1 MIERYREILTRVADA
16 SQSVGRDP
24 NSVTLIAVSKT
35 YPVDAIRELY
45 DLGHRDFGE
54 SRLQEL
60 IPKWEELPK
69 DIRWHFIG
77 KLQSNKTK
85 RAAEIC
91 HAIHTIEATSQL
103 KELNKSDKPVQVF
116 IEVNIAEEEQKSGI
130 LQNSLDTFAQ
140 DVIRCEQAN
149 LSGLMTIGPVVEDP
163 EQSRPYF
170 EKLRH
175 LGEAIGTMN
184 LSMGM
189 SLDFEVAIQEG
200 ATHIRVGTLLFGAR
214 NT

>member
-1 MIERYREILTRVADA
+1 MEQRYRELRETVKNACASVA
-16 SQSVGRDP
+16 RDP
-24 NSVTLIAVSKT
+24 NEVNIIAVSKT
-35 YPVDAIRELY
+35 YPADAIMELY
-45 DLGHRDFGE
+45 ELGHRDFGE

-60 IPKWEELPK
+60 QPKWEQLPK

-77 KLQSNKTK
+77 KLQSNKVRRST
-85 RAAEIC
+85 EIC
-91 HAIHTIEATSQL
+91 SAIHTLETSSQL
-103 KELNKSDKPVQVF
+103 KELYKSDRRCDVF
-116 IEVNIAEEEQKSGI
+116 IEVNIAEEQQKSGI

-149 LSGLMTIGPVVEDP
+149 LSGLMTIGPVVKDP

-175 LGEAIGTMN
+175 LGEAIGTKN

-214 NT
+214 E

>member
-1 MIERYREILTRVADA
+1 MNQRYRQLQSRIAVAAA
-16 SQSVGRDP
+16 SVNRDP
-24 NSVTLIAVSKT
+24 SGVTLIAVSKT
-35 YPVDAIRELY
+35 YSSQAIRELY

-77 KLQSNKTK
+77 KLQSNKVK

-91 HAIHTIEATSQL
+91 TTIHTIESTSQL
-103 KELNKSDKPVQVF
+103 KELYKSSQPVEVF
-116 IEVNIAEEEQKSGI
+116 IEVNIAGEQQKSGI
-130 LQNSLDTFAQ
+130 LQKSLDTFAR
-140 DVIRCEQAN
+140 DVIRCDQAN
-149 LSGLMTIGPVVEDP
+149 LSGLMTIGPVVGDP
-163 EQSRPYF
+163 EESRSYF
-170 EKLRH
+170 KKLRQ
-175 LGEAIGTMN
+175 LGESIGTKN

-214 NT
+214 D

>member
-1 MIERYREILTRVADA
+1 MIERYRDIQDRIARACD
-16 SQSVGRDP
+16 SVGRDAS
-24 NSVTLIAVSKT
+24 SVTLVAVSKT
-35 YPVDAIRELY
+35 YPASAIQELY

-60 IPKWEELPK
+60 VPKVEELPK

-77 KLQSNKTK
+77 KLQSNKTR

-91 HAIHTIEATSQL
+91 HAIHTIETSSQL
-103 KELNKSDKPVQVF
+103 KELNKSEKSVDVF
-116 IEVNIAEEEQKSGI
+116 IEVNVAEEEQKSGI

-149 LSGLMTIGPVVEDP
+149 LSGLMTIGPVVQDP

-170 EKLRH
+170 RKLRQ
-175 LGEAIGTMN
+175 LGESIGTKN

-189 SLDFEVAIQEG
+189 SLDFEVGIQEG

-214 NT
+214 D

>member
-1 MIERYREILTRVADA
+1 MARACGL
-16 SQSVGRDP
+16 VGRDP
-24 NSVTLIAVSKT
+24 GSVTLIAVSKT
-35 YPVDAIRELY
+35 YPAEAIRELY
-45 DLGHRDFGE
+45 ELGHRDFGE

-77 KLQSNKTK
+77 KLQSNKVR

-91 HAIHTIEATSQL
+91 HSVHTIETTSQL
-103 KELNKSDKPVQVF
+103 KELYKSEKKVEVF
-116 IEVNIAEEEQKSGI
+116 IEVNIAEEQQKSGI
-130 LQNSLDTFAQ
+130 LQKSLDTFAQ
-140 DVIRCEQAN
+140 DVIRCDQAI

-163 EQSRPYF
+163 EQSRSYF

-175 LGEAIGTMN
+175 LGEAIGTKN

>member
-1 MIERYREILTRVADA
+1 VIERYQEILTRVADA
-16 SQSVGRDP
+16 SKSVGRDP

-85 RAAEIC
+85 RAAEFC
-91 HAIHTIEATSQL
+91 GAIHTIETISQL
-103 KELNKSDKPVQVF
+103 KELHKSAKPVTVF

-140 DVIRCEQAN
+140 DVIRCEQAI

-163 EQSRPYF
+163 EESRPYF
-170 EKLRH
+170 RKLRQ
-175 LGEAIGTMN
+175 LGEAIGTKN

-214 NT
+214 N

>member
-1 MIERYREILTRVADA
+1 VIERYREILTRVADA

-91 HAIHTIEATSQL
+91 HAIHTIETTSQL
-103 KELNKSDKPVQVF
+103 QELYKSSNPVDVF

-130 LQNSLDTFAQ
+130 LQNSLDTFAR

-163 EQSRPYF
+163 EQSRPHF

>member
-1 MIERYREILTRVADA
+1 MIERYQDIQDRIARACD
-16 SQSVGRDP
+16 SVGRDAS
-24 NSVTLIAVSKT
+24 SVTLIAVSKT
-35 YPVDAIRELY
+35 YPASAIQELY

-60 IPKWEELPK
+60 ILKWEELPK

-85 RAAEIC
+85 KAAEIC
-91 HAIHTIEATSQL
+91 HAIHAIETSSQL
-103 KELNKSDKPVQVF
+103 KELNKSEKSVEVF

-130 LQNSLDTFAQ
+130 LQNSLDSFAR

-149 LSGLMTIGPVVEDP
+149 LSGLMTIGPVVKDP

-170 EKLRH
+170 EKLRQ
-175 LGEAIGTMN
+175 LGESIETKN

-189 SLDFEVAIQEG
+189 SLDFEVGIQEG

-214 NT
+214 D

>member
-1 MIERYREILTRVADA
+1 MEQRYRELRETVKNACASVA
-16 SQSVGRDP
+16 RDP
-24 NSVTLIAVSKT
+24 NEVNIIAVSKT
-35 YPVDAIRELY
+35 YPADAIMELY
-45 DLGHRDFGE
+45 ELGHRDFGE

-60 IPKWEELPK
+60 QPKWEQLPK

-77 KLQSNKTK
+77 KLQSNKVR
-85 RAAEIC
+85 RATEIC
-91 HAIHTIEATSQL
+91 SAIHTLETSSQL
-103 KELNKSDKPVQVF
+103 KELYKSDRRCDVF
-116 IEVNIAEEEQKSGI
+116 IEVNIAEEQQKSGI

-149 LSGLMTIGPVVEDP
+149 LSGLMTIGPVVKDP

-175 LGEAIGTMN
+175 LGEAIGTKN

-214 NT
+214 E

>member
-1 MIERYREILTRVADA
+1 MEQRYRELQQTVKNACASVA
-16 SQSVGRDP
+16 RDP
-24 NSVTLIAVSKT
+24 NEVNIIAVSKT
-35 YPVDAIRELY
+35 YPADAIRELY
-45 DLGHRDFGE
+45 ELGHRDFGE

-60 IPKWEELPK
+60 QPKWEQLPR

-77 KLQSNKTK
+77 KLQSNKVR
-85 RAAEIC
+85 RATEIC
-91 HAIHTIEATSQL
+91 YAIHTLETTSQL
-103 KELNKSDKPVQVF
+103 KELHKSDRRCDVF
-116 IEVNIAEEEQKSGI
+116 IEVNIAEEQQKSGI

-149 LSGLMTIGPVVEDP
+149 LSGLMTIGPVVKDP

-175 LGEAIGTMN
+175 LGEAIGTKN

-214 NT
+214 E

>member
-1 MIERYREILTRVADA
+1 MIDRYQEIQRRIADA
-16 SQSVGRDP
+16 CASVGRDP
-24 NSVTLIAVSKT
+24 SSVTLIAVSKT
-35 YPVDAIRELY
+35 YPASAIQELY

-85 RAAEIC
+85 RAAEIS
-91 HAIHTIEATSQL
+91 HAIHTIETTSQL
-103 KELNKSDKPVQVF
+103 KELNKSKDNVNVF

-130 LQNSLDTFAQ
+130 LQKSLDTFTQ

-149 LSGLMTIGPVVEDP
+149 LSGLMTIGPVVKDP

-170 EKLRH
+170 KKLRQ
-175 LGEAIGTMN
+175 LGESIGTKN

-189 SLDFEVAIQEG
+189 SLDFEVGIQEG

>member
-1 MIERYREILTRVADA
+1 MEQRYRELQQTVKNACASVA
-16 SQSVGRDP
+16 RDP
-24 NSVTLIAVSKT
+24 NEVNIIAVSKT
-35 YPVDAIRELY
+35 YPADAIMELY
-45 DLGHRDFGE
+45 ELGHRDFGE

-60 IPKWEELPK
+60 QPKWEQLPK

-77 KLQSNKTK
+77 KLQSNKVR
-85 RAAEIC
+85 RATEIC
-91 HAIHTIEATSQL
+91 SAIHTLETSSQL
-103 KELNKSDKPVQVF
+103 KELYKSDRMCDVF
-116 IEVNIAEEEQKSGI
+116 IEVNIAEEQQKSGI

-149 LSGLMTIGPVVEDP
+149 LSGLMTIGPVVKDP

-175 LGEAIGTMN
+175 LGEAIGTKN

-214 NT
+214 E

>member
-91 HAIHTIEATSQL
+91 HSIHTIETISQL
-103 KELNKSDKPVQVF
+103 KELNKSDQPVQVF
-116 IEVNIAEEEQKSGI
+116 IEVNIAEEAQKSGI

-149 LSGLMTIGPVVEDP
+149 LSGLMTIGPVVKDP

>member
-1 MIERYREILTRVADA
+1 MIERYKEIQSRIAYACKSVDREPST
-16 SQSVGRDP
+16 
-24 NSVTLIAVSKT
+24 VTLIAVSKT
-35 YPVDAIRELY
+35 YPASAIQELY

-60 IPKWEELPK
+60 VPKWEQLPK
-69 DIRWHFIG
+69 DIRWHFVG

-85 RAAEIC
+85 KAAEIC
-91 HAIHTIEATSQL
+91 HAIHTIEATAQL
-103 KELNKSDKPVQVF
+103 KELYKSSKAIDVF
-116 IEVNIAEEEQKSGI
+116 IEVNIAEEQQKGGI
-130 LQNSLDTFAQ
+130 LQKSLDTFAQ
-140 DVIRCEQAN
+140 DVIRCDQAI

-175 LGEAIGTMN
+175 LGETVGTKN

>member
-91 HAIHTIEATSQL
+91 HAIHTIETTSQL
-103 KELNKSDKPVQVF
+103 QELYKSSNPVDVF

-130 LQNSLDTFAQ
+130 LQNSLDTFAR

-163 EQSRPYF
+163 EQSRPHF

>member
-1 MIERYREILTRVADA
+1 MIERYRDIQDRIARAGD
-16 SQSVGRDP
+16 SVGRDVS
-24 NSVTLIAVSKT
+24 SVTLIAVSKT
-35 YPVDAIRELY
+35 YPASAIQELY

-60 IPKWEELPK
+60 VPKVEELPK

-77 KLQSNKTK
+77 KLQSNKTR

-91 HAIHTIEATSQL
+91 HAIHTIETSSQL
-103 KELNKSDKPVQVF
+103 KELNKSEKSVDVF
-116 IEVNIAEEEQKSGI
+116 IEVNVAEEEQKSGI

-149 LSGLMTIGPVVEDP
+149 LSGLMTIGPVVQDP

-170 EKLRH
+170 RKLRH
-175 LGEAIGTMN
+175 LGESIGTKN

-189 SLDFEVAIQEG
+189 SLDFEVGIQEG

-214 NT
+214 D